1 MKLQT
6 QSSQSE
12 GRSYRVLLFLLAT
25 TSILLLRLI
34 AICVYNA
41 FFHPLQKVPGP
52 RLARVSKLWS
62 RIGNFYGCKSER
74 IHEAHIRYGPVV
86 RVGPNELSFA
96 NFEAVRDIY
105 TSDNF
110 VKEESFYRAKRIFH
124 ENHMMSFRDPEAHR
138 KRRKLLSKGFSQTAM
153 LEFEPKISSKIRVT
167 FDQWAER
174 CRTST
179 GFIDAYAWSHWLS
192 FDIVYHLLFDE
203 DPGSVTAGKAPDLMP
218 YLRAW
223 KPTFIY
229 KELVPSL
236 EQWGP
241 SVPGPVGGY
250 FRKVQAWK
258 EMAVELIRQCR
269 ARQVDTP
276 FLHAALTGEKDDF
289 LGRELTD
296 SELAE
301 ECMGGMFGG
310 SGTTAN
316 TFVYV
321 LWACLQREEV
331 VGKLQSELRG
341 VFQDRKVVPDYN
353 VSAKT
358 PSNLLTRPDVYA
370 DVQITAIPA
379 GCHQ

>member
-1 MKLQT
+1 MKLQPAD
-6 QSSQSE
+6 SQH
-12 GRSYRVLLFLLAT
+12 GGGAQRLPMFFLALIAV
-25 TSILLLRLI
+25 IFLRLAAVCI
-34 AICVYNA
+34 YNI
-41 FFHPLQKVPGP
+41 FFHPLRHFPGP
-52 RLARVSKLWS
+52 PLARVSKLWS
-62 RIGNFYGCKSER
+62 RIGNFYGRKSER
-74 IHEAHIRYGPVV
+74 IHEAHLRYGPVV
-86 RVGPNELSFA
+86 RVGPNEVSFA
-96 NFEAVRDIY
+96 DSRAVRDIY

-138 KRRKLLSKGFSQTAM
+138 KRRKLLSKGFSQASM
-153 LEFEPKISSKIRVT
+153 LEFEPKISSKIKVT

-179 GFIDAYAWSHWLS
+179 RPIDAYAWTHWLS
-192 FDIVYHLLFDE
+192 FDIVYHLMFDE
-203 DPGSVTAGKAPDLMP
+203 DPGSVTAGKAPELMP

-229 KELVPSL
+229 KELAPSL

-250 FRKVQAWK
+250 FRKVQEWK
-258 EMAVELIRQCR
+258 ELAVQIIRQCR
-269 ARQVDTP
+269 DRQVDTP
-276 FLHAALTGEKDDF
+276 FLHSVLAGEKDDF

-316 TFVYV
+316 TFIYV

-331 VGKLQSELRG
+331 LNRLRAELREACS
-341 VFQDRKVVPDYN
+341 DKSAVPDHS
-353 VSAKT
+353 VSLI
-358 PSNLLTRPDVYA
+358 NC
-370 DVQITAIPA
+370 TASEEV
-379 GCHQ
+379 